1 MDNGKEAISWDR
13 FVDRRFEDFDEFS
26 EQIHGWDLDFK
37 QLQSG
42 KSPAELLQ
50 FGRPDFHATRFHM
63 EQAYHQRGGTLP
75 NAVTVG
81 LIEDGVEAATTPEG
95 ELQQDGLLFFP
106 AGSEFSCGS
115 PPQFRGYTLT
125 IADSLIDEVAEST
138 GLQQSMSTLRSNQ
151 HLVKRCRQNKIHI
164 VRQRLRHITNEIKQI
179 EKLADESNVVRELEF
194 DLIRQL
200 LTAVASPQEM
210 NKKFLSSRKKMV
222 LQRALDY
229 IEANPGKPI
238 KVLELSRA
246 SGAGV
251 RTLEYVFRDY
261 FNVTP
266 KAYLKSRRLIAV
278 RHELRHSLLTKSLI
292 SETAGRWGF
301 WHMGQFAADYRQ
313 FFGELPSE
321 TISGR

>member
-1 MDNGKEAISWDR
+1 MDNSKEAISWHR

-63 EQAYHQRGGTLP
+63 EQAYHQRGGTTP
-75 NAVTVG
+75 NAVTIG
-81 LIEDGVEAATTPEG
+81 LIEEGVEAATTPEG

-115 PPQFRGYTLT
+115 PSQFRGYTLT
-125 IADSLIDEVAEST
+125 IADSLIDEVAESA
-138 GLQQSMSTLRSNQ
+138 GLLQSMSTLRTNQ
-151 HLVKRCRQNKIHI
+151 HLVKHCRQDMVNT

-179 EKLADESNVVRELEF
+179 EKLADGSNVARELEF
-194 DLIRQL
+194 DLIREL
-200 LTAVASPQEM
+200 LTAVADPQEM
-210 NKKFLSSRKKMV
+210 QKQFLSSRKKIV

-238 KVLELSRA
+238 KVLELSQA

-251 RTLEYVFRDY
+251 RTLEYIFSDY
-261 FNVTP
+261 FGVPP

-278 RHELRHSLLTKSLI
+278 RHELRRSLPTQTLI
-292 SETAGRWGF
+292 SEIAARWGF
-301 WHMGQFAADYRQ
+301 WHMGQFAADYRR
-313 FFGELPSE
+313 FFGELPSV
-321 TISGR
+321 TIKKT